1 MSYFKV
7 LISDILRSF
16 PRCVIYCPL
25 HTVQGIE
32 TIETNCCNHCLLPWK
47 YLVFFYDKFISFG
60 ESRT

>member
-25 HTVQGIE
+25 HTVKGIE
-32 TIETNCCNHCLLPWK
+32 TVEPNCCNHCPLEISRVFLRQI
-47 YLVFFYDKFISFG
+47 YLI
-60 ESRT
+60 R